1 MKNKLISIGIL
12 FVPLLLTACNT
23 ETETVESSGSV
34 SSQVPTTTSESS
46 SFTETTESTE
56 NTIRESLEEETM
68 SEIPVKILVQDQELD
83 AIFYNNDT
91 TQALLQQ
98 FPLTLPMMDLYSREM
113 CYRFEEDLPASQA
126 TTSGYQV
133 GDIAYWTPRHSFVI
147 FYEQNNEVI
156 SNLQIVGHI
165 ASGVELFATTGDTD
179 VTFEVNN

>member
-1 MKNKLISIGIL
+1 MKNKFVSIGIL

-34 SSQVPTTTSESS
+34 SSQDSATPNESS
-46 SFTETTESTE
+46 SFTETTE
-56 NTIRESLEEETM
+56 NTTRESLEEEIM
-68 SEIPVKILVQDQELD
+68 SEISVKILVQDQELD
-83 AIFYNNDT
+83 AIFFNNDT
-91 TQALLQQ
+91 TQALLSQ
-98 FPLTLPMMDLYSREM
+98 FPLTIPMMDLYSREM
-113 CYRFEEDLPASQA
+113 CYRFAEDLPASQA

-165 ASGVELFATTGDTD
+165 ASGVELFATTGDTE